1 MYPVAVATGAENVG
15 VNAPDTAEPDTVAE
29 PFAYPVLVVVTVTVA
44 DAPADRPVTVNGSVD
59 PDAAPAV
66 TVPADTDG
74 VNVYEA
80 E

>member
-1 MYPVAVATGAENVG
+1 MAARVENVG
-15 VNAPDTAEPDTVAE
+15 VKAPDSADPDTVPE
-29 PFAYPVLVVVTVTVA
+29 PSKNPVRVVVTVTVA
-44 DAPADRPVTVNGSVD
+44 DAPADRPVTVNGNVD